1 MEKGIQKYLLE
12 FCSSNQFISYLREY
26 VQPNIIINNDIDKF
40 IQSPPIPNSIN
51 TNTDIQEFL
60 INNKESICL

>member
-1 MEKGIQKYLLE
+1 MQKE
-12 FCSSNQFISYLREY
+12 
-26 VQPNIIINNDIDKF
+26 PNIIINADINKF
-40 IQSPPIPNSIN
+40 IQSHPIPHSIN

>member
-12 FCSSNQFISYLREY
+12 FCSNNKFINYLREQ

-40 IQSPPIPNSIN
+40 IQHPPVPNSIN
-51 TNTDIQEFL
+51 TNKDIQEFL